1 MADGGSFG
9 RRAAGPELTYSAP
22 AAPTPRSAPPA
33 PVRHAPAEIIPFE
46 SAAERS
52 RTSLRA
58 LTDELGGI
66 RDQMAELQG
75 LRDSL
80 ERVSDWQGRWA
91 ASSENLIAVI
101 AAGGVAELQR
111 AIDRLPEQIALLDGG
126 RRIVAANRAW
136 RETVGRTEPGP
147 AMGDDFL
154 GYCERHADRNA
165 DAALVA
171 EGLRD
176 IAAGRLARFTHLYA
190 PPGLAD
196 ARQYRLCVS
205 RFDSGGEPLVILAR
219 YDVTALRLLEKQCSR
234 LDETLLRTQEVERMR
249 IGRDLHDAT
258 SQMLVVLQ
266 LALIRLKSKPHDP
279 EAGAIFGEIEETV
292 DEIHREIR
300 AISYA
305 LHPPPLKPG
314 GLVEGLDAMARGFA
328 ARTGLAIDFAFEGRA
343 RPLAP
348 TAETT
353 LYRLAQEALANVY
366 RHARARH
373 VSLRLV
379 ARGGR
384 YVHLVVRD
392 DGIGFDGMAAAST
405 PGVGVTGMRSRIR
418 DLGGRLRIRRLE
430 QGTGVLATLP
440 ADV

>member
-1 MADGGSFG
+1 M
-9 RRAAGPELTYSAP
+9 TYSAP
-22 AAPTPRSAPPA
+22 AAPTPRSAPP
-33 PVRHAPAEIIPFE
+33 PAPARHSPPNIIPFE
-46 SAAERS
+46 TAAERS
-52 RTSLRA
+52 RAGLRA

-80 ERVSDWQGRWA
+80 ERVTDWQGRWA
-91 ASSENLIAVI
+91 ASAENLIAVI
-101 AAGGVAELQR
+101 ASGGIAELQR
-111 AIDRLPEQIALLDGG
+111 AIDRLPEQIALLEGG
-126 RRIVAANRAW
+126 WRIVAGNRAW

-147 AMGDDFL
+147 RMGEDFL
-154 GYCERHADRNA
+154 AYCERHAHRSA

-190 PPGLAD
+190 PGSSD
-196 ARQYRLCVS
+196 ERQYRVCVS

-219 YDVTALRLLEKQCSR
+219 YDVTALRRIEKQCKR
-234 LDETLLRTQEVERMR
+234 LDATLLRTQELERIR

-279 EAGAIFGEIEETV
+279 EAGSIFGEIEEAV

-314 GLVEGLDAMARGFA
+314 GLAEGLDAMARGFA
-328 ARTGLAIDFAFEGRA
+328 ARTGLAIDFAFEGGA
-343 RPLAP
+343 KPLAG

-366 RHARARH
+366 RHAKARNVH
-373 VSLRLV
+373 MRLV

-384 YVHLVVRD
+384 YVHLIVRD
-392 DGIGFDGMAAAST
+392 DGIGFDGTAAAST
-405 PGVGVTGMRSRIR
+405 PGVGVAGMRSRIR
-418 DLGGRLRIRRLE
+418 DLGGRLCIRRLE
-430 QGTGVLATLP
+430 AGTAVLATLP
-440 ADV
+440 ADA